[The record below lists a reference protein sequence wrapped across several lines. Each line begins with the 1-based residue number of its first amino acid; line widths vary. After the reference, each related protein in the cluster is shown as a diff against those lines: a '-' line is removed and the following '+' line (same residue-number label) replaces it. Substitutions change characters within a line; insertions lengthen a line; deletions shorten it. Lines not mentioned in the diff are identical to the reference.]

1 MDPAGSGD
9 EMNFYGKE
17 QPISLSVGY
26 KFDNGNQLS
35 ADFSRIKEDNQKG
48 SSSVTVMRPGEVWQN
63 KKSTIYNDNK
73 RTDYSLTYKGDD
85 EKQSWIIS
93 LSIGL

>member
-17 QPISLSVGY
+17 QPISLNVGY

-35 ADFSRIKEDNQKG
+35 ADFSSIKEDNQKG
-48 SSSVTVMRPGEVWQN
+48 SSSGNSYETWE
-63 KKSTIYNDNK
+63 
-73 RTDYSLTYKGDD
+73 SLAK
-85 EKQSWIIS
+85 
-93 LSIGL
+93 

>member
-26 KFDNGNQLS
+26 KFDNEINYLPIS
-35 ADFSRIKEDNQKG
+35 AGLKRIIRR
-48 SSSVTVMRPGEVWQN
+48 VVH
-63 KKSTIYNDNK
+63 
-73 RTDYSLTYKGDD
+73 L
-85 EKQSWIIS
+85 
-93 LSIGL
+93 

>member
-48 SSSVTVMRPGEVWQN
+48 SSSVTVMAG
-63 KKSTIYNDNK
+63 
-73 RTDYSLTYKGDD
+73 
-85 EKQSWIIS
+85 
-93 LSIGL
+93 